1 MSEHSPR
8 KNNFTADGGPH
19 KNPRI
24 LALAD
29 GLRRIGEFE
38 SAEMLTAYADL
49 LEQIERAREGVSD
62 AEIMAEWFKADGS
75 VHGPNVETVTMP
87 QAKYLAFRRSVA
99 HLLPSGERGGV
110 DGNWDIVQETIA
122 YLRGC
127 PLAPGLREIRDV
139 ADNLANAMHQAVATQ
154 PAQAAQVDR
163 TAKDYA
169 IEHAGYLADAAEHLM
184 TATQDASIAAD
195 KLDEDDGDDET
206 NTDILVRD
214 NDHAQ
219 TVLCAFVE
227 LWRLELPGDGHD
239 LIANRNT
246 VRRFV
251 HIIDHLAAQPR
262 AVPDGL
268 VSTTDHRVP
277 KMCGTTPEAGFV
289 YGWNACR
296 SAMLAAAPSQGEPQ
310 A

>member
-1 MSEHSPR
+1 MSTEYSVEEVR
-8 KNNFTADGGPH
+8 EALSVL
-19 KNPRI
+19 RI
-24 LALAD
+24 HNERREGIERTNGARALT
-29 GLRRIGEFE
+29 I
-38 SAEMLTAYADL
+38 LTAYADL

-139 ADNLANAMHQAVATQ
+139 ADNLANAMHQAVACP
-154 PAQAAQVDR
+154 PAQAVQ
-163 TAKDYA
+163 
-169 IEHAGYLADAAEHLM
+169 ADGALNEQSGNSGQFDKGVLEGL
-184 TATQDASIAAD
+184 SIAKSECDSRIYA
-195 KLDEDDGDDET
+195 LDGGGNQFRREATASQCSAAIQG
-206 NTDILVRD
+206 VY
-214 NDHAQ
+214 
-219 TVLCAFVE
+219 
-227 LWRLELPGDGHD
+227 
-239 LIANRNT
+239 
-246 VRRFV
+246 VRRYRAAYPGSS
-251 HIIDHLAAQPR
+251 AAQPR

-268 VSTTDHRVP
+268 KELADEV
-277 KMCGTTPEAGFV
+277 EACWICASNGE
-289 YGWNACR
+289 GEITLETINNWSGR
-296 SAMLAAAPSQGEPQ
+296 LAMLAAATQPGES